1 MTALTS
7 RPARPLT
14 AAFALTAALLTGAAA
29 LPASAQGFGAD
40 NADAAFRATT
50 LNLSAYGES
59 KAVPDLATI
68 TLGVQTD
75 APTAAGAMGAN
86 AAQMNKVIAALK
98 KAGIAERDIQTSSL
112 SVNPQYVYVEN
123 NPPKLNGY
131 QASNQVTIQVRDL
144 AKLGQTVDATVGAG
158 ATNVGG
164 ISFGL
169 SDPQAAEDKAR
180 LDAVKALQAKADLY
194 ARATGYKIVRLVS
207 LGEGGGYTPQ
217 PPMPM
222 YAMAKREMSDSSPVS
237 AGELKVRIDV
247 SATYELVK

>member
-1 MTALTS
+1 MTALTA
-7 RPARPLT
+7 ARPVFPL
-14 AAFALTAALLTGAAA
+14 AASFAVAAALLAGAVAP
-29 LPASAQGFGAD
+29 PARAQT
-40 NADAAFRATT
+40 ADAAFRATT
-50 LNLSAYGES
+50 LNLSAFGES
-59 KAVPDLATI
+59 KAAPDLATI

-75 APTAAGAMGAN
+75 GATAAAALSAN
-86 AAQMNKVIAALK
+86 AAQMTKVVAALK
-98 KAGIAERDIQTSSL
+98 KAGIAERDIQTSTL
-112 SVNPQYVYVEN
+112 NVNPQYVYVQNE
-123 NPPKLNGY
+123 PPKLNGY

-144 AKLGQTVDATVGAG
+144 SKLGQTVDATVNAG

-169 SDPQAAEDKAR
+169 QDPKAAEDAAR

-207 LGEGGGYTPQ
+207 LGEGGGYTPA

-222 YAMAKREMSDSSPVS
+222 YAMAKREMADSSPVS
-237 AGELKVRIDV
+237 AGELKVRVDV

>member
-7 RPARPLT
+7 RPSFPK
-14 AAFALTAALLTGAAA
+14 AAAIALTAALLTSAAAA
-29 LPASAQGFGAD
+29 LPAYAD
-40 NADAAFRATT
+40 TADAAFRATT
-50 LNLSAYGES
+50 LNLSAQGET
-59 KAVPDLATI
+59 KVTPDMATI

-75 APTAAGAMGAN
+75 GATAAGAMSAN
-86 AAQMNKVIAALK
+86 AVQMNKVIAALK
-98 KAGIAERDIQTSSL
+98 KAGIADRDIQTSNL

-123 NPPKLNGY
+123 NPPKLSGY

-144 AKLGQTVDATVGAG
+144 TKLGQTVDATVGAG

-169 SDPQAAEDKAR
+169 QNPQAAEDAAR

-207 LGEGGGYTPQ
+207 LGEGGGYTPAP

-222 YAMAKREMSDSSPVS
+222 YAMAKREMADSSPVS
-237 AGELKVRIDV
+237 AGELKVRVDV
-247 SATYELVK
+247 SAVYELAK

>member
-1 MTALTS
+1 MTALTT
-7 RPARPLT
+7 RT
-14 AAFALTAALLTGAAA
+14 ASIALAAALLTSAAAA

-40 NADAAFRATT
+40 SADAAFRATT
-50 LNLSAYGES
+50 LNLSAQGET
-59 KAVPDLATI
+59 KVTPDLATI

-75 APTAAGAMGAN
+75 GATAAGAMSAN

-98 KAGIAERDIQTSSL
+98 KAGIADRDIQTSNL

-123 NPPKLNGY
+123 NPPKLSGY

-144 AKLGQTVDATVGAG
+144 TRLGQTVDATVGAG

-169 SDPQAAEDKAR
+169 QNPQAAEDAAR

-207 LGEGGGYTPQ
+207 LGEGGGYTPAP

-222 YAMAKREMSDSSPVS
+222 YAMARMDKAESSPVS
-237 AGELKVRIDV
+237 AGELKVQVSV
-247 SATYELVK
+247 SATYELAK

>member
-7 RPARPLT
+7 RT

-29 LPASAQGFGAD
+29 LPAQVQT
-40 NADAAFRATT
+40 ADAAFRATT
-50 LNLSAYGES
+50 LNLSAFGES
-59 KAVPDLATI
+59 KVTPDLATI

-75 APTAAGAMGAN
+75 GATAAQALSAN
-86 AAQMNKVIAALK
+86 AAQMTKVVAALK

-112 SVNPQYVYVEN
+112 NVNPQYVYVEN
-123 NPPKLNGY
+123 QPPKLNGY

-144 AKLGQTVDATVGAG
+144 TKLGQTVDATVGAG

-169 SDPQAAEDKAR
+169 QNPQAAEDAAR

-207 LGEGGGYTPQ
+207 LGEGGGYTPSP

-222 YAMAKREMSDSSPVS
+222 YAMAKMERSADSSPVS

>member
-1 MTALTS
+1 MTRTASIAL
-7 RPARPLT
+7 A
-14 AAFALTAALLTGAAA
+14 AALLAGATA
-29 LPASAQGFGAD
+29 LPAAAQGLGAD
-40 NADAAFRATT
+40 SADAAFRATT
-50 LNLSAYGES
+50 LNLSASGES
-59 KAVPDLATI
+59 KVTPDLATI

-75 APTAAGAMGAN
+75 GPTAAQALSAN
-86 AAQMNKVIAALK
+86 AAQMTRVVAALR

-112 SVNPQYVYVEN
+112 NVSPQYVYEQN
-123 NPPKLNGY
+123 QPPKLNGY

-169 SDPQAAEDKAR
+169 QDPKAAEDAAR

-194 ARATGYKIVRLVS
+194 ARATGYRIVRLVS
-207 LGEGGGYTPQ
+207 LGEGGGYTPSP

-222 YAMAKREMSDSSPVS
+222 YAMAKREMADSSPVS

-247 SATYELVK
+247 SATYELAK

>member
-1 MTALTS
+1 MTALIS
-7 RPARPLT
+7 R
-14 AAFALTAALLTGAAA
+14 AASVAIVGALLASAAA
-29 LPASAQGFGAD
+29 LPAYAAD
-40 NADAAFRATT
+40 DAAFRATT
-50 LNLSAYGES
+50 LNLSASGES
-59 KAVPDLATI
+59 KVAPDLATI

-75 APTAAGAMGAN
+75 GATAAGAMGAN
-86 AAQMNKVIAALK
+86 AAQMTKVIAALR
-98 KAGIAERDIQTSSL
+98 KAGIAERDIQTSNL

-144 AKLGQTVDATVGAG
+144 AKLGQTVDATVNAG

-169 SDPQAAEDKAR
+169 QDPQAAEDKAR

-207 LGEGGGYTPQ
+207 LGEGGGYTPA

-222 YAMAKREMSDSSPVS
+222 FAMAKMERADSTPVS
-237 AGELKVRIDV
+237 AGELKVRVDV
-247 SATYELVK
+247 SAVYELAK